1 MKSCSHINF
10 FRTRTS
16 TNIRIVYRDLK
27 PQNIGLDRDNN
38 AKIYDFGLS
47 KELRDEMKVKNEDG
61 NEGHDKYMATQS
73 VGTPRY
79 MAPEVHDGI
88 TYGLPVDIY
97 SYSLVLWELMS
108 LDVSFDDMSCFADLA
123 SQVYTKKCR
132 PVVNRHWPKE
142 IKRLLQMGWHDDPS
156 KRPEAMEFCDELQ
169 ICMRQRILST
179 F

>member
-1 MKSCSHINF
+1 M
-10 FRTRTS
+10 
-16 TNIRIVYRDLK
+16 YRDLK
-27 PQNIGLDRDNN
+27 PKNIGLDRDNN

-47 KELRDEMKVKNEDG
+47 KELRDEMKVKSEDG
-61 NEGHDKYMATQS
+61 NEGYDKYMATQMMVLHIFLLS
-73 VGTPRY
+73 CIMGT
-79 MAPEVHDGI
+79 D
-88 TYGLPVDIY
+88 
-97 SYSLVLWELMS
+97 ELRRQ
-108 LDVSFDDMSCFADLA
+108 DDMSCFADLA

-132 PVVNRHWPKE
+132 PVVKRHWPKE